1 MCVACLTWCKPGGET
16 MFDDTW
22 AALASVTAHVTETA
36 ARSPPL
42 DFVLRD
48 LEVIG
53 QRRGSSG
60 CVQVYRPKISRG
72 SRDRA
77 TVVVKRPR
85 KSTEYYVDNAFAL
98 LAEVAV
104 HRAIASRLHGSWA
117 ENLFA
122 KMLGCERTRMTR
134 SAKPPEYHV
143 AYEAM
148 DGGRQAHGETVRTFL
163 TEPADKGG
171 YRSDEEVGLV
181 LVQLACVVRLLAE
194 DFGVLHGDLS
204 AVNMYVQR
212 GGEREDALVL
222 RLIDC
227 GWSQMAVDRESNS
240 SSWMAGVAAH
250 VNEATGVGW
259 LGSHQLAYAARKQW
273 QSDGGKMGVQLK
285 TKRTLRALGR
295 MLLGGR
301 REDPGFLV
309 AVIGPEGADTD
320 ALAAEMR
327 TELNA
332 PFRTSSVASLTSPVP
347 PFQGGADPAVGAAP
361 SLWRAFRNFRLFQR
375 AYREAV
381 EPALRNG
388 GAVVVNGW
396 VDEWALEPERFGLK
410 RGAASTRWFTS
421 RVRRPDVTLV
431 CSPKST
437 ALMRRRPG
445 LSRREALALTAA
457 YEAYAAREATAF
469 AVPCEDGE
477 EPAVGLAMAAT
488 LAGLEALTPGAALL
502 RLSGRDQA
510 ASQPA

>member
-1 MCVACLTWCKPGGET
+1 MCVTCLTWRKPGGEP

-72 SRDRA
+72 PRDRA

-134 SAKPPEYHV
+134 SAKPPEYRV

-148 DGGRQAHGETVRTFL
+148 DGGPQVHGETVRTFL
-163 TEPADKGG
+163 TEAADKGG

-194 DFGVLHGDLS
+194 SFGVLHGDLS

-259 LGSHQLAYAARKQW
+259 LGSHQLAYVARKQW
-273 QSDGGKMGVQLK
+273 QSDGGKMGVHLK
-285 TKRTLRALGR
+285 TKRTLRALG
-295 MLLGGR
+295 L
-301 REDPGFLV
+301 EDQSKTGFRSGHCCDASLDTLV
-309 AVIGPEGADTD
+309 AREIAIFWGNVACLTRARPLPRMDSAEVVWHLDYEKVREVLFVQLAGHYTPDRDGLYRAMFSFKHASDITHLKLGSLGTVATARSGLLLLLPPKERYERAEVWD
-320 ALAAEMR
+320 AAARWVRSER
-327 TELNA
+327 
-332 PFRTSSVASLTSPVP
+332 VP
-347 PFQGGADPAVGAAP
+347 KRVRDAAAP
-361 SLWRAFRNFRLFQR
+361 LLDA
-375 AYREAV
+375 
-381 EPALRNG
+381 
-388 GAVVVNGW
+388 
-396 VDEWALEPERFGLK
+396 
-410 RGAASTRWFTS
+410 WFS
-421 RVRRPDVTLV
+421 V
-431 CSPKST
+431 
-437 ALMRRRPG
+437 
-445 LSRREALALTAA
+445 
-457 YEAYAAREATAF
+457 
-469 AVPCEDGE
+469 
-477 EPAVGLAMAAT
+477 
-488 LAGLEALTPGAALL
+488 
-502 RLSGRDQA
+502 
-510 ASQPA
+510 